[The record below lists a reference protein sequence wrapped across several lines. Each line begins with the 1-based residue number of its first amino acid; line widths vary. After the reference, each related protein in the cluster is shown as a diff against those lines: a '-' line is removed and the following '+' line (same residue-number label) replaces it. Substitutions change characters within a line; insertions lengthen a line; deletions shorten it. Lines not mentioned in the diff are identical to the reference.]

1 MPKCKPTLW
10 SQDKLD
16 RSIFRVLEGDD
27 GEETDLSET
36 SGTAVKKKN
45 RHHISDHINK
55 YGSYVLYFS
64 NDQIKYDIDLRLLL
78 STVL

>member
-1 MPKCKPTLW
+1 MHNMSKCKPTLW

-36 SGTAVKKKN
+36 SGTAVKKNKKQK
-45 RHHISDHINK
+45 RHYISDHINK
-55 YGSYVLYFS
+55 YGNYVLYFL
-64 NDQIKYDIDLRLLL
+64 ND
-78 STVL
+78 

>member
-36 SGTAVKKKN
+36 SGTAVKKKTDITSLI
-45 RHHISDHINK
+45 ISINMVAMYCIFQMTK
-55 YGSYVLYFS
+55 
-64 NDQIKYDIDLRLLL
+64 L
-78 STVL
+78 SMTSTSVYY